1 MDTRTGPAGAI
12 EQGGNRRHKIGRR
25 RMGPA
30 PHDKVEGNEAVVA
43 VSRLENRRGARFDE
57 RNRTE
62 PQKGSGTMP
71 DRVGRPEEREMT
83 QARSTHDP
91 HATPRKLGRLRL
103 NQD

>member
-1 MDTRTGPAGAI
+1 M

-25 RMGPA
+25 RMGPV
-30 PHDKVEGNEAVVA
+30 PHDKAEGNEAVVA
-43 VSRLENRRGARFDE
+43 VSRLETRRGARLDE

-71 DRVGRPEEREMT
+71 DRVGRPEEREIT
-83 QARSTHDP
+83 QARSAHGP

>member
-1 MDTRTGPAGAI
+1 
-12 EQGGNRRHKIGRR
+12 
-25 RMGPA
+25 MGPV
-30 PHDKVEGNEAVVA
+30 PHDKAEGNEAVVA
-43 VSRLENRRGARFDE
+43 VSRLETRRGARLDE

-83 QARSTHDP
+83 QAQSTHGP
-91 HATPRKLGRLRL
+91 HATQRKLGRLRL